1 MKDKDFLVDCQREYS
16 SRKYLITGI
25 SMQEKQKG
33 KHISYDTTHS
43 AFIYTIGGEAL
54 IHFNDQ
60 IFHATADVVIH
71 GAKNQ
76 KVSFDVI
83 SKESFIHLNVYYD
96 PEVPWYGYSDIMNSV
111 YKISNFGQDISE
123 QLLSKL
129 KASVERSSFD
139 DQLHNNIIAKQLI
152 LSSFGYS
159 MINREIL
166 QIENAVELME
176 KNYNHSL
183 KLEDLA
189 GVAKMNKSHFSY
201 TFNKIYNIR
210 PIDYLIRLRLRKAVN
225 LLLTGMSVTDTAISV
240 GYQDP
245 LYFSRLYKKYFGI
258 PPSQTLKNSKENALL
273 SNT

>member
-123 QLLSKL
+123 QLLPKL

-189 GVAKMNKSHFSY
+189 GVAKMNKLHFSY

-258 PPSQTLKNSKENALL
+258 PPSQTLKNSKENTLL

>member
-1 MKDKDFLVDCQREYS
+1 
-16 SRKYLITGI
+16 
-25 SMQEKQKG
+25 MQEKQKG

-159 MINREIL
+159 MINR
-166 QIENAVELME
+166 
-176 KNYNHSL
+176 
-183 KLEDLA
+183 
-189 GVAKMNKSHFSY
+189 
-201 TFNKIYNIR
+201 
-210 PIDYLIRLRLRKAVN
+210 
-225 LLLTGMSVTDTAISV
+225 
-240 GYQDP
+240 
-245 LYFSRLYKKYFGI
+245 
-258 PPSQTLKNSKENALL
+258 
-273 SNT
+273 